1 MNLEKQLEAALQKG
15 DRHKL
20 EKVFSDIYSAYF
32 RLACYVASNYL
43 KTKED
48 IEDAANDAF
57 INFFNH
63 LEGFDASRSIKYY
76 ITTSARNIA
85 INIGKKNQEQL
96 EFDEDVSP
104 SSDKMPQE
112 TMLIDVME
120 KTLTKEEI
128 SLINEHVIDG
138 VSLKEIAD
146 RRSES
151 PNTVK
156 SKYLRAIK
164 KLRAELRKGG

>member
-1 MNLEKQLEAALQKG
+1 MNLEKQLGAALQKG

-43 KTKED
+43 RSKED

-63 LEGFDASRSIKYY
+63 LESFDAEKSIKYY
-76 ITTSARNIA
+76 ITASAKNIA

-96 EFDEDVSP
+96 EFDEDISP
-104 SSDKMPQE
+104 SSDKMPEE

-120 KTLTKEEI
+120 KTLNKDEI
-128 SLINEHVIDG
+128 NLINEHVIEG
-138 VSLKEIAD
+138 VPLREIAD

-164 KLRAELRKGG
+164 KLRVELRKGG